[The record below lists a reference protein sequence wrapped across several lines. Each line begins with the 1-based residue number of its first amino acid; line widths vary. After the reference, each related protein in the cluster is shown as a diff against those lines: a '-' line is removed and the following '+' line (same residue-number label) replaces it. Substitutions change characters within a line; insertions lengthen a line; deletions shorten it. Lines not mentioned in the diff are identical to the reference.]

1 VNDAQ
6 VLPQMSGEVVVTDG
20 GIETDLI
27 FNRGVELPEFAS
39 FVLLDDANGERELIR
54 YFSEYLEIAD
64 ETGFGVVLETA
75 TWRANPDWASLL
87 GYDNGGLRR
96 ANERAV
102 QLLLDLRA
110 GSTGPSVVVSG
121 CIGPR
126 GDAYSDLG
134 SMAAD
139 EAERYHAEQIAALA
153 GAGADLVT
161 ALTLTNTA
169 EAIGIARAARERGIP
184 SVISFTVE
192 TDGSLPDGTA
202 LADAIRAVDDATDD
216 APAYFMINC
225 AHPEHF
231 AGVFD
236 TGDPALARIGGVRA
250 NASRQSHEE
259 LDEAEELDSG
269 DHDEFG
275 SLVAKLNHQHPGITV
290 LGGCCGTDAR
300 HIAAV
305 ARALGVHQQ
314 SWCFRPAGRR
324 GRPAGR
330 WGQAPGEV

>member
-1 VNDAQ
+1 
-6 VLPQMSGEVVVTDG
+6 MSGEVFVTDG

-27 FNRGVELPEFAS
+27 FNRGIELPEFAS
-39 FVLLDDANGERELIR
+39 FVLLNDANGERELTR
-54 YFSEYLEIAD
+54 NFNEYLEIAD

-87 GYDNGGLRR
+87 GYDTGGLRR

-102 QLLLDLRA
+102 QLLVDLRA
-110 GSTGPSVVVSG
+110 DSTGAPVVVSG

-134 SMAAD
+134 SMAVD

-184 SVISFTVE
+184 NVISFTVE

-202 LADAIRAVDDATDD
+202 LADAIRTVDDATDET
-216 APAYFMINC
+216 PAYFMINC

-231 AGVFD
+231 AAVLD
-236 TGDPALARIGGVRA
+236 TGDPALARICGVRA

-259 LDEAEELDSG
+259 LDEAEELDPG

-275 SLVAKLNHQHPGITV
+275 FLVAELNQQHPGITV
-290 LGGCCGTDAR
+290 LGGCCGTDTR
-300 HIAAV
+300 HITAV
-305 ARALGVHQQ
+305 ARAVDVH
-314 SWCFRPAGRR
+314 RHP
-324 GRPAGR
+324 
-330 WGQAPGEV
+330 

>member
-1 VNDAQ
+1 MNDAQ
-6 VLPQMSGEVVVTDG
+6 LLPQMSGEVFLTDG

-27 FNRGVELPEFAS
+27 FNRGIELPEFAS
-39 FVLLDDANGERELIR
+39 FVLHNNANGERELTR

-64 ETGFGVVLETA
+64 DSGFGVVLETA
-75 TWRANPDWASLL
+75 TWRANPDWATLL
-87 GYDNGGLRR
+87 GYDAGGLRR

-102 QLLLDLRA
+102 QFLVNLRA
-110 GSTGPSVVVSG
+110 GRTGPPVVVSG

-202 LADAIRAVDDATDD
+202 LATAIRTVDDATDA

-225 AHPEHF
+225 AHPQHF
-231 AGVFD
+231 TAVLD
-236 TGDPALARIGGVRA
+236 TGDPALARICGVRA

-259 LDEAEELDSG
+259 LDEAEELDPG
-269 DHDEFG
+269 DPDEFG
-275 SLVAKLNHQHPGITV
+275 SLIAALNQQQPGITV

-305 ARALGVHQQ
+305 ATAVDVHQQ
-314 SWCFRPAGRR
+314 R
-324 GRPAGR
+324 
-330 WGQAPGEV
+330 

>member
-1 VNDAQ
+1 MNDAQ
-6 VLPQMSGEVVVTDG
+6 QLPQMSGEVFVTDG

-27 FNRGVELPEFAS
+27 FNRGIELPEFAS
-39 FVLLDDANGERELIR
+39 FVLHDDSNGERELAR
-54 YFSEYLEIAD
+54 YFGEYLEIAD
-64 ETGFGVVLETA
+64 DTGFGVVLETA
-75 TWRANPDWASLL
+75 TWRASADWATLL
-87 GYDNGGLRR
+87 GYDAGGLRR

-110 GSTGPSVVVSG
+110 GRTGPSVVVSG

-139 EAERYHAEQIAALA
+139 EAERYHAEQIAVLA

-202 LADAIRAVDDATDD
+202 LTSAIRTVDESTDA

-231 AGVFD
+231 AAVLD
-236 TGDPALARIGGVRA
+236 TGDPTLARLRGVRA
-250 NASRQSHEE
+250 NASRKSHTE

-269 DHDEFG
+269 DPDEFG
-275 SLVAKLNHQHPGITV
+275 SLMAEVNQQHPSITV

-305 ARALGVHQQ
+305 AMAVDVHEQ
-314 SWCFRPAGRR
+314 P
-324 GRPAGR
+324 
-330 WGQAPGEV
+330 